1 MEGMTFHWQT
11 DWFQDCMPL
20 FSCLLEEAE
29 RIAAGKTGDFGK
41 MGDLLGEIENI
52 CDPVEELKNCHYA
65 GQMENVRA
73 ALLDLTQTDQK
84 TELAAYKMCIRDRRH
99 HGISQRYAFLQ
110 M

>member
-1 MEGMTFHWQT
+1 MTFRWQT
-11 DWFQDCMPL
+11 DWFQDCKPL

-65 GQMENVRA
+65 GQMKNVRA
-73 ALLDLTQTDQK
+73 VLLDLTQTDRK
-84 TELAAYKMCIRDRRH
+84 AELASYTLLP
-99 HGISQRYAFLQ
+99 FLWELGEEIYFWG
-110 M
+110 